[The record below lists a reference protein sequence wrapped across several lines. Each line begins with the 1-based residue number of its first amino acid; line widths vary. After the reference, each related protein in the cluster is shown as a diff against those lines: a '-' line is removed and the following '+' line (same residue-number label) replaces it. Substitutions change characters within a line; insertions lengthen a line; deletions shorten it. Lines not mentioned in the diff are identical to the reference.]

1 MAELRRRVSQL
12 ANLAERMDLR
22 ERGREGQIMA
32 DMVEVL
38 RELALDVE
46 EVSQNQLELE
56 DYLEEID
63 SDLMSLEEEL
73 YLDDDDDET
82 GRFEDDLDTDD
93 GDPAVSY
100 IELECP
106 VCELE
111 SSYNQTLFDQDGIQL
126 TCPHCGNIVFDSDE
140 DCLVLDE
147 DDDEVHWDSNDAE
160 LFD

>member
-1 MAELRRRVSQL
+1 ME
-12 ANLAERMDLR
+12 LR
-22 ERGREGQIMA
+22 ERGRQGQLIV

-63 SDLMSLEEEL
+63 SDLMSVEEEL
-73 YLDDDDDET
+73 YVDDDEHA
-82 GRFEDDLDTDD
+82 GQLDDKLDGSD
-93 GDPAVSY
+93 AASY

-106 VCELE
+106 VCERE
-111 SSYNQTLFDQDGIQL
+111 SSYNQILFDQDGVQL
-126 TCPHCGNIVFDSDE
+126 TCPHCGNVVFDSDE
-140 DCLVLDE
+140 DCLVLD
-147 DDDEVHWDSNDAE
+147 DEEAAWDPNDTE

>member
-1 MAELRRRVSQL
+1 VAELRRRISQL
-12 ANLAERMDLR
+12 ADLADRMELR
-22 ERGREGQIMA
+22 ERGRQGQLIV

-63 SDLMSLEEEL
+63 SDLMSVEEEL
-73 YLDDDDDET
+73 YVDDDEHA
-82 GRFEDDLDTDD
+82 GQLDDKLDGSD
-93 GDPAVSY
+93 AASY

-106 VCELE
+106 VCERE
-111 SSYNQTLFDQDGIQL
+111 SSYNQILFDQDGVQL
-126 TCPHCGNIVFDSDE
+126 TCPHCGNVVFDSDE
-140 DCLVLDE
+140 DCLVLD
-147 DDDEVHWDSNDAE
+147 DEEAAWDPNDTE

>member
-12 ANLAERMDLR
+12 AELAERLALR
-22 ERGREGQIMA
+22 ERGRQGQMLA
-32 DMVEVL
+32 DVVEVL

-63 SDLMSLEEEL
+63 SDLMSVEEEV
-73 YLDDDDDET
+73 YLDDDAEMT
-82 GRFEDDLDTDD
+82 RLD
-93 GDPAVSY
+93 GESNDPDAASY

-106 VCELE
+106 VCERE
-111 SSYNQTLFDQDGIQL
+111 SSYNQILFDQDGIQL
-126 TCPHCGNIVFDSDE
+126 TCPHCGNVVFDSDE
-140 DCLVLDE
+140 DCLVLDG
-147 DDDEVHWDSNDAE
+147 DDDDAWDPNDAE

>member
-1 MAELRRRVSQL
+1 MAELRRRISQL
-12 ANLAERMDLR
+12 ADLADRMELR
-22 ERGREGQIMA
+22 ERGRQGQLIV

-63 SDLMSLEEEL
+63 SDLMSVEEEL
-73 YLDDDDDET
+73 YVDDDEHA
-82 GRFEDDLDTDD
+82 GQLDDKLDGSD
-93 GDPAVSY
+93 AASY

-106 VCELE
+106 VCERE
-111 SSYNQTLFDQDGIQL
+111 SSYNQILFDQDGVQL
-126 TCPHCGNIVFDSDE
+126 TCPHCGNVVFDSDE
-140 DCLVLDE
+140 DCLVLD
-147 DDDEVHWDSNDAE
+147 DEEAAWDPNDTE